1 MKTFTTKLL
10 ALVCSAML
18 FGACSQMATY
28 ENEDLTNVLEK
39 TDQPGFILN
48 PYETSDG
55 FGNAWI
61 LFEDEIDCESSY
73 CLPAERVDEI
83 RFHRS
88 ATPQII
94 TSGENVKEV
103 YLNFDLRILPDNM
116 AYYETTIVSV
126 LVSGDPQT
134 LVYLYGSIGG
144 YSFGADP
151 STGLGQSYQD
161 VNNIRTNYYR
171 SPMFDYT
178 SISCGDS
185 FEYSL
190 NEASFPADEPVVFSG
205 TQYFNTICSS
215 DCDAETFDYS
225 SSVEDGLVDVTFEY
239 SYSEETEM
247 SIDFTFP
254 QINNNIPNNGTY
266 TGADGKTYR
275 VTGNG
280 KVFHWTGN
288 VSCSSTSPTTFR
300 FEGIEPNCGSGN
312 SNDGK
317 ANIWTDAKVVAID
330 GIKLVDNPE
339 TSDINEGSYSLK
351 GRLPNIVFEGCPTTK
366 KIKKKKNL

>member
-10 ALVCSAML
+10 ALVSSAML

-48 PYETSDG
+48 PYETSNG
-55 FGNAWI
+55 FENAY
-61 LFEDEIDCESSY
+61 LSFEDEIDCGNSECVNTERDAEISY
-73 CLPAERVDEI
+73 
-83 RFHRS
+83 HRYL
-88 ATPQII
+88 TPQKR
-94 TSGENVKEV
+94 TSGENSKIV
-103 YLNFDLRILPDNM
+103 YSNVLLTILPNNM
-116 AYYETTIVSV
+116 AYYELSIISA
-126 LVSGDPQT
+126 LVTGDPLT
-134 LVYLYGSIGG
+134 RVYFYGSIGG
-144 YSFGADP
+144 YSFT
-151 STGLGQSYQD
+151 STPLGLSYSFED
-161 VNNIRTNYYR
+161 ANGHLVAFFYTR
-171 SPMFDYT
+171 SEMFDYT
-178 SISCGDS
+178 AVTCGDS
-185 FEYSL
+185 FDYTL
-190 NEASFPADEPVVFSG
+190 NEVSFEVDEPVVFTG
-205 TQYFNTICSS
+205 TLNMVPICSS
-215 DCDAETFDYS
+215 NCDAETFDYS
-225 SSVEDGLVDVTFEY
+225 SSVKDGLVDVTFEY

-254 QINNNIPNNGTY
+254 QIINDIPNNGTY

-330 GIKLVDNPE
+330 GVKLVDKPE

-351 GRLPNIVFEGCPTTK
+351 GGLPNIVFEGCPTTK
-366 KIKKKKNL
+366 KIKKK

>member
-1 MKTFTTKLL
+1 MKTFITKML
-10 ALVCSAML
+10 ALVSSAML
-18 FGACSQMATY
+18 LGACSQLTTF
-28 ENEDLTNVLEK
+28 EKEDLTNVLEK
-39 TDQPGFILN
+39 SDKPGFILS

-55 FGNAWI
+55 SENAWI
-61 LFEDEIDCESSY
+61 LFEDEFDCESSY
-73 CLPAERVDEI
+73 CLPAERVEEI

-94 TSGENVKEV
+94 TSGDNVKEV

-134 LVYLYGSIGG
+134 QVYLYGSIGG

-151 STGLGQSYQD
+151 STGLGQSYQE
-161 VNNIRTNYYR
+161 VNNIKLNYFR

-190 NEASFPADEPVVFSG
+190 NEVSFPSDEPVVFSG
-205 TQYFNTICSS
+205 TQYFNPICSS

-225 SSVEDGLVDVTFEY
+225 STAEEGLVDVTFEY

-254 QINNNIPNNGTY
+254 QIINDIPNNGTF
-266 TGADGKTYR
+266 TGPDGKIYR

-288 VSCSSTSPTTFR
+288 VSCSSTSPTTFK
-300 FEGIEPNCGSGN
+300 FEGLVPNCGSGN

-317 ANIWTDAKVVAID
+317 ANIWTDAKVVAIN
-330 GIKLVDNPE
+330 GVDLIDKPE
-339 TSDINEGSYSLK
+339 TPDINEGAYSLK
-351 GRLPNIVFEGCPTTK
+351 GGLSNIVYEGCPPAS
-366 KIKKKKNL
+366 KIKKKKK